1 MTMVMVIIIIIIIEI
16 ILRTVGARLRS
27 ESLPI
32 RPGRFEL
39 YPVE

>member
-1 MTMVMVIIIIIIIEI
+1 MMMVMIIITEI
-16 ILRTVGARLRS
+16 ILKTVGARLRS
-27 ESLPI
+27 ESLSI